1 MCRKGFVAFWWQR
14 PGSWRSWQSSSSL
27 IQLHNRPYV
36 HVCARACEY
45 ARAQLLG
52 RDCVHVLSDVSLA
65 ALKPNTPVTEI
76 TLCVWFGFA
85 FKASN
90 LSSLCISG
98 HINNCLPLSLPLL
111 LHVCACLRVSL
122 HFCLQYGAYV
132 DVTYACLFVCVRLKI
147 HTARRGG
154 SFNYITYWDMPVT
167 GLWSALPGFCIHSR
181 AFS

>member
-1 MCRKGFVAFWWQR
+1 MCMCVRARVWIR
-14 PGSWRSWQSSSSL
+14 TCPTSWAWL
-27 IQLHNRPYV
+27 
-36 HVCARACEY
+36 RACFVRCQPHSLK
-45 ARAQLLG
+45 AKHSSDRNHTLFDLALPSKRAICLRSASVG
-52 RDCVHVLSDVSLA
+52 TSTTVFPSL
-65 ALKPNTPVTEI
+65 
-76 TLCVWFGFA
+76 
-85 FKASN
+85 
-90 LSSLCISG
+90 SLCSY
-98 HINNCLPLSLPLL
+98 
-111 LHVCACLRVSL
+111 VCACLRVSL